1 MTKLAYN
8 IVRLVLLAL
17 SLTFLSFYLHAKQG
31 MTVLEPVVTYAT
43 RYLPVLLVPVT
54 IAMAVLLLF
63 RYMGKD
69 KDEKLGFEDFFAG
82 VLALVLQVAVIAIW
96 RAQGNEVAGQL
107 VTNIPDIPQLTKQA
121 TAIGTLG
128 VAVLEF
134 VVLVLYF
141 IAAPDKRKEPKEPKE
156 PKRVETRM

>member
-17 SLTFLSFYLHAKQG
+17 SLAFLSFYLHSKQG
-31 MTVLEPVVTYAT
+31 MTQLEPVVTYAT

-63 RYMGKD
+63 RYMGKG

-82 VLALVLQVAVIAIW
+82 VLALVLQVVLIIIW
-96 RAQGNEVAGQL
+96 RAQGNEVAGTL
-107 VTNIPDIPQLTKQA
+107 VTNIPDIPQLTKNA
-121 TAIGTLG
+121 STIGTLG
-128 VAVLEF
+128 VAVLEL
-134 VVLVLYF
+134 VVLVLYV
-141 IAAPDKRKEPKEPKE
+141 IAAPDKRQKSESA
-156 PKRVETRM
+156 ETHP

>member
-8 IVRLVLLAL
+8 LVRLVLLVL
-17 SLTFLSFYLHAKQG
+17 FLAFLCFYLYSKQG
-31 MTVLEPVVTYAT
+31 MTVLEPVVTNAAK
-43 RYLPVLLVPVT
+43 YLPILLVPVT

-63 RYMGKD
+63 RYMGKG
-69 KDEKLGFEDFFAG
+69 KDEELGFEDFFAG
-82 VLALVLQVAVIAIW
+82 VLALVLQLVLIIIW
-96 RAQGNEVAGQL
+96 RAQGHEVAGTL

-121 TAIGTLG
+121 STIGTLG

-141 IAAPDKRKEPKEPKE
+141 IAAPDKRKKPEPQDTAK
-156 PKRVETRM
+156 

>member
-31 MTVLEPVVTYAT
+31 VTMLEPVVTYAT
-43 RYLPVLLVPVT
+43 KYLPMLLVPVT

-82 VLALVLQVAVIAIW
+82 VLALVLQVALIVIW
-96 RAQGNEVAGQL
+96 RAQGNEVTGDL
-107 VTNIPDIPQLTKQA
+107 VTNIPDIPQLTK
-121 TAIGTLG
+121 TASTIGTLG
-128 VAVLEF
+128 VAVLEL
-134 VVLVLYF
+134 VVLVLYV
-141 IAAPDKRKEPKEPKE
+141 IAAPDKRREKPEPGNTPK
-156 PKRVETRM
+156 

>member
-8 IVRLVLLAL
+8 LVRLVLLAL
-17 SLTFLSFYLHAKQG
+17 FLAILSFYQHAKQG
-31 MTVLEPVVTYAT
+31 LTWLEPVVTYAT
-43 RYLPVLLVPVT
+43 RYLPMLLVPVT

-82 VLALVLQVAVIAIW
+82 VLALVLQVVLIIIW
-96 RAQGNEVAGQL
+96 RAQGNEVAGTL
-107 VTNIPDIPQLTKQA
+107 VTNIPDIPQLTKNA
-121 TAIGTLG
+121 STIGTLG
-128 VAVLEF
+128 VAVLEL

-141 IAAPDKRKEPKEPKE
+141 IAAPDKREKPEPENTGK
-156 PKRVETRM
+156 

>member
-8 IVRLVLLAL
+8 LVRLVLLAL
-17 SLTFLSFYLHAKQG
+17 FLAFLSFYLYSKQG
-31 MTVLEPVVTYAT
+31 MTMLEPVVTNAT
-43 RYLPVLLVPVT
+43 KYLPLLLVPVT

-82 VLALVLQVAVIAIW
+82 VLALLLQVVLIVIW
-96 RAQGNEVAGQL
+96 RAQGNEVAGEL
-107 VTNIPDIPQLTKQA
+107 VTNIPDIPQLTKHA
-121 TAIGTLG
+121 SAIGTLG

-134 VVLVLYF
+134 VVLVLYV
-141 IAAPDKRKEPKEPKE
+141 IAAPDKREKSA
-156 PKRVETRM
+156 RVDTSN

>member
-8 IVRLVLLAL
+8 VVRLVLVLLFLA
-17 SLTFLSFYLHAKQG
+17 FLSFYLHAKQG
-31 MTVLEPVVTYAT
+31 VTQLEPVVTYAT

-69 KDEKLGFEDFFAG
+69 RDEKLGFEDFFAG
-82 VLALVLQVAVIAIW
+82 VLALVLQVVVIVIW

-107 VTNIPDIPQLTKQA
+107 VTNIPDIPQLTK
-121 TAIGTLG
+121 TASTIGTLG
-128 VAVLEF
+128 VAVLEL
-134 VVLVLYF
+134 VVVALYF
-141 IAAPDKRKEPKEPKE
+141 IAAPDKRRKPEGAEAPPK
-156 PKRVETRM
+156 